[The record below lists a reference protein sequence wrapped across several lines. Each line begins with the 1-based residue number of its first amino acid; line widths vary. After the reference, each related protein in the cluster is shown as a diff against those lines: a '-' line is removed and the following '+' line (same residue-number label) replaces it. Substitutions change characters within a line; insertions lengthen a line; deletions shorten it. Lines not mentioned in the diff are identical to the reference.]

1 MQEYEFVRIP
11 AARIRTGFRYDDD
24 YRDVI
29 RARATDGWEF
39 VQALHF
45 ESDVH
50 PHLDL
55 VFTRKV
61 AK

>member
-1 MQEYEFVRIP
+1 MQEYDFVRIP
-11 AARIRTGFRYDDD
+11 AARIRAGIRYDTD

-29 RARATDGWEF
+29 RARATDGWMF
-39 VQALHF
+39 VQALNF
-45 ESDVH
+45 ESATH

>member
-11 AARIRTGFRYDDD
+11 AVRARAGIRYDVD

-29 RARATDGWEF
+29 RARATDGWAF
-39 VQALHF
+39 VQAIAL
-45 ESDVH
+45 ESESH
-50 PHLDL
+50 HHLDL